1 MYSRPNQLEKLF
13 IIAKTLLVAV
23 PIFTTGQSD
32 MQTVQAKANFSH
44 CKCPTDSGLQ

>member
-13 IIAKTLLVAV
+13 INAKTLLVAV
-23 PIFTTGQSD
+23 PIFTTEEAS

-44 CKCPTDSGLQ
+44 C